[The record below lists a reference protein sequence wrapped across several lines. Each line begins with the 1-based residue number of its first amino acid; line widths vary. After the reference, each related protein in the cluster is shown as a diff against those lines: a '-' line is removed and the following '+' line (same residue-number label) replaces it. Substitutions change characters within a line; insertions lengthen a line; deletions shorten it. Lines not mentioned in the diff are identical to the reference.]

1 MSEMFEERATGKYI
15 MTHIFCDGEEMSPSE
30 VVELL
35 NTLHQQNQELKFQL
49 EECTNNKLYSRRKLE
64 EENEQLRQSIDSMIS
79 KATEISNRNV
89 LLHEEIGRQT
99 RLNKELQQKL
109 DWICEQTGYDGAKF
123 KHIEELKEKIREKE
137 EDEQLYAN
145 EIVKLNKEVKDNQF
159 LRLGND

>member
-1 MSEMFEERATGKYI
+1 MTRFDYEFGNDGYYIIDKEKIEEYDESFTDKMEYREYTIENSLSG
-15 MTHIFCDGEEMSPSE
+15 DE
-30 VVELL
+30 VVDLL
-35 NTLHQQNQELKFQL
+35 NSLWG
-49 EECTNNKLYSRRKLE
+49 
-64 EENEQLRQSIDSMIS
+64 ENEQLRQSIDSMIE

-123 KHIEELKEKIREKE
+123 KHIEKLKEKLREKE
-137 EDEQLYAN
+137 EDEKLYAN

-159 LRLGND
+159 LRLGNDY

>member
-1 MSEMFEERATGKYI
+1 MEYREYTIENSLSG
-15 MTHIFCDGEEMSPSE
+15 DE
-30 VVELL
+30 VVDLL
-35 NTLHQQNQELKFQL
+35 NSLWG
-49 EECTNNKLYSRRKLE
+49 
-64 EENEQLRQSIDSMIS
+64 ENEQLRQSIDSMIE

-123 KHIEELKEKIREKE
+123 KHIEKLKEKLREKE
-137 EDEQLYAN
+137 EDEKLYAN

-159 LRLGND
+159 LRLGNDY